1 MKSGRKRHS
10 LFKHSQPRICYVFKW
25 DVLFSANK
33 YDTLGK
39 GTLGLSTASIC
50 FGNTFMATSSD
61 LLVGSPLWVAL
72 WDWSWGCL
80 WWGCRLN
87 SSVTSVRAHFGV
99 SLQSQQY
106 PRFSES
112 SCHKPGSH
120 LRTSN
125 SPHSHPPLIQWT
137 KDLAQILSAGKLE
150 LVTRRWTHLCGLNY
164 HIQTQG
170 LWEPVVSQRV
180 ESIKPAGL

>member
-1 MKSGRKRHS
+1 MIHWGRGPWGFPQLQSALGIHLWPRPQIFS
-10 LFKHSQPRICYVFKW
+10 LVPHC
-25 DVLFSANK
+25 
-33 YDTLGK
+33 
-39 GTLGLSTASIC
+39 
-50 FGNTFMATSSD
+50 GN
-61 LLVGSPLWVAL
+61 
-72 WDWSWGCL
+72 WGCL

-106 PRFSES
+106 LRFSET

-120 LRTSN
+120 LRTSS